1 MKEKRGFT
9 LIELLAVI
17 VILAIIALIA
27 TPIVLGLISKARQG
41 AAEDTAYGIRKESQ
55 ILYQTTLMENAEVF
69 TKIEVDFT
77 KTMTKDG
84 KTYPETKIF
93 TATHPEGVLAN
104 TPFEVDGTLP
114 TNGKV
119 IISGNGT
126 IDYQNIVINGYG
138 CNVPSNGKIT
148 CGEDEVVEEEPN
160 IGISGSE
167 AAGTTPSGNEQGG
180 TTPSGE
186 DEVVEEEPNIGISGS
201 EAAGTTPSGNE
212 QGGTDPNDV
221 IIGDGTDPYGYSTAS
236 YGYDP
241 NDLTTISTTRPSDRK
256 AYLRYPLTNGKIAA
270 GTMPDTCLN
279 IEKYGGELCLK
290 YNDYEGPEGTR
301 QKVLDYFKWDEN
313 TSTSQYSDVTCT
325 INAKYVRCNDSH
337 VQEGR
342 AETRT
347 NTEIRAIDYAGGV
360 SHGCGINSYG
370 IVTCSYD

>member
-148 CGEDEVVEEEPN
+148 C
-160 IGISGSE
+160 
-167 AAGTTPSGNEQGG
+167 
-180 TTPSGE
+180 GE